1 MPTVLTID
9 EKVIGLAKR
18 TVIINKQLQTLME
31 KNRSLN
37 QSLGIIK
44 SREDPVLDEKGKPTV
59 DPYNRPVTQKMAP
72 RNPMIG
78 QPDLTDAIRGTVL
91 KEVEKGIAEIENIL
105 NS

>member
-1 MPTVLTID
+1 MTVL
-9 EKVIGLAKR
+9 LASPI
-18 TVIINKQLQTLME
+18 TFSSIVGYLIN
-31 KNRSLN
+31 RA
-37 QSLGIIK
+37 